1 MLAYI
6 ESKPFV
12 LVVWVSGL
20 RCVGLSLL
28 WLPEGGSESVDE
40 WCG

>member
-1 MLAYI
+1 MLAYR

-20 RCVGLSLL
+20 RYLGLSLWL
-28 WLPEGGSESVDE
+28 LPEGGSKSVDE
-40 WCG
+40 TV